1 MLFISCQ
8 IKTAKYNKKNAK
20 RVKRQAFEHYED
32 PETKKGCLDSKLG
45 NIHIRIRPLTKITN
59 LWIHGVNPS
68 VAGSDSK
75 MLPDNTE
82 ERDPVKNLL
91 DSKRTLRKTG
101 RPPSKSQEYP
111 RFGRNTVSGFY
122 MLKLKPLSLFSQYL
136 SFLYNFFLT
145 GSDPL

>member
-91 DSKRTLRKTG
+91 DSDTTLQKTAA
-101 RPPSKSQEYP
+101 PSQVKSQEYP
-111 RFGRNTVSGFY
+111 DSANISGSY
-122 MLKLKPLSLFSQYL
+122 ILKLKSLSLFSQYVCMYK
-136 SFLYNFFLT
+136 SFLLR
-145 GSDPL
+145 S